1 MIIKRKPKAGLDQ
14 SDEAQG
20 DKKQSYTGLDLDAY
34 CTCGMAV
41 QPHDCEMVTQNILIK
56 GANAGDP
63 PLLCMASYPKGMKI
77 EISVK
82 AEDAEGQQKE
92 SLVSEMPI
100 IDIKEEVKEDSKSE
114 ESKNEEV
121 KEPSTKRGRGRGRPR
136 EFPQTE
142 FYTKNMRL
150 DVLNKALVRAARRE
164 FTELFRL
171 FCINSGLFQP
181 EDPEGDLDAVIASD
195 PSEVLKMNFGMSD
208 EQFDEA
214 MQKFV
219 PYALQV
225 ESPEDVSDVHGE
237 LDNLKQFLTVLVD
250 PDKGSSVLF
259 PGTDKLLK
267 DELRSLCFSYSHSKL
282 DAFMVLPEMR
292 FVLAK
297 VLSPEYIDSFIAK
310 NPTLSENEGIYK
322 QCAELML
329 QQMSKHNKANKHEEP
344 RDEI

>member
-1 MIIKRKPKAGLDQ
+1 MLFEYQANHNLG
-14 SDEAQG
+14 
-20 DKKQSYTGLDLDAY
+20 
-34 CTCGMAV
+34 V
-41 QPHDCEMVTQNILIK
+41 
-56 GANAGDP
+56 NAGDP
-63 PLLCMASYPKGMKI
+63 PLLCTASYPKGMKI
-77 EISVK
+77 EVSVQ
-82 AEDAEGQQKE
+82 AEDEDDQQKE
-92 SLVSEMPI
+92 PLSSKKSIVASKEDPSNSNSNE
-100 IDIKEEVKEDSKSE
+100 DNEVIKERGSEDAKNE
-114 ESKNEEV
+114 ESKYKEV
-121 KEPSTKRGRGRGRPR
+121 KEPAVKRGRGRPR

-150 DVLNKALVRAARRE
+150 DVLNKALVRAAKRE

-181 EDPEGDLDAVIASD
+181 EDSDGGLDAVIASD
-195 PSEVLKMNFGMSD
+195 PSEVLKMNFDMPD

-214 MQKFV
+214 MQRFV

-310 NPTLSENEGIYK
+310 NPTLSENEGLYK

-329 QQMSKHNKANKHEEP
+329 QKMSKHNKANKDEEP
-344 RDEI
+344 SD